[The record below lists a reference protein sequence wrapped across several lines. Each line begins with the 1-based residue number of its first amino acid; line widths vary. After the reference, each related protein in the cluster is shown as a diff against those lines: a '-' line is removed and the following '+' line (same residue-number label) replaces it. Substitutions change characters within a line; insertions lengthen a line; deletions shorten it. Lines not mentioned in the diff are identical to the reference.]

1 MWEGLPPYRTTI
13 HSDQGWHYQHRAWIS
28 YLKEHGIYQS
38 MSRKGNCRGNS
49 PMENFFGLLKQEMYD
64 GQDKVSFNDLK
75 RRIENY
81 IHFYNND
88 RIKVKLSGLS
98 PVNYRKQATQSRA

>member
-1 MWEGLPPYRTTI
+1 MGGFAPYRTTI
-13 HSDQGWHYQHRAWIS
+13 HSDQGWHYQHRAWINC
-28 YLKEHGIYQS
+28 LKEHGIYQS
-38 MSRKGNCRGNS
+38 MSRKENCLDNS

-98 PVNYRKQATQSRA
+98 PVNYQKQATQSRA

>member
-1 MWEGLPPYRTTI
+1 MSKTC
-13 HSDQGWHYQHRAWIS
+13 S
-28 YLKEHGIYQS
+28 YPFKL
-38 MSRKGNCRGNS
+38 N
-49 PMENFFGLLKQEMYD
+49 MENLKQEMYD
-64 GQDKVSFNDLK
+64 GQDKVSFNDLR

-98 PVNYRKQATQSRA
+98 PINYWKLFTLK

>member
-1 MWEGLPPYRTTI
+1 M
-13 HSDQGWHYQHRAWIS
+13 
-28 YLKEHGIYQS
+28 
-38 MSRKGNCRGNS
+38 
-49 PMENFFGLLKQEMYD
+49 
-64 GQDKVSFNDLK
+64 SFNDLR

-88 RIKVKLSGLS
+88 WIKVKLNGLS

>member
-1 MWEGLPPYRTTI
+1 MILIFGGSFVSKTY
-13 HSDQGWHYQHRAWIS
+13 S
-28 YLKEHGIYQS
+28 YPFKLNVVQAY
-38 MSRKGNCRGNS
+38 
-49 PMENFFGLLKQEMYD
+49 LD
-64 GQDKVSFNDLK
+64 GQDKVSFNDLR

-88 RIKVKLSGLS
+88 RIKVKLNGLS